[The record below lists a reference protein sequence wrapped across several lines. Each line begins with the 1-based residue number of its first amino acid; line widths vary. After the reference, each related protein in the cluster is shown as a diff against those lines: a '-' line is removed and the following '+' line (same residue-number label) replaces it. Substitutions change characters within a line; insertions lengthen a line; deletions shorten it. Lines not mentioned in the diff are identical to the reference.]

1 MRNEKALIG
10 LLRGM
15 VDLLADEAGR
25 NPDFAARLDALL
37 SVLPARTAPS
47 KKNAKAEA
55 EALPDVHAELAAR
68 SEAEFQLWLNGQP
81 VNLLRALIRTHD
93 LDSTRR
99 TVKWKDAEKLAAFIA
114 EGLRARLARGSS
126 FIGRGPG
133 LNS

>member
-37 SVLPARTAPS
+37 SVLPTRTAPS
-47 KKNAKAEA
+47 KKKVKAEA
-55 EALPDVHAELAAR
+55 ETLPDVHAELAAR
-68 SEAEFQLWLNGQP
+68 GEAEFQLWLSGQT
-81 VNLLRALIRTHD
+81 VHVLRALIRTHD

-99 TVKWKDAEKLAAFIA
+99 TVKWKEGEKLAAFIA
-114 EGLRARLARGSS
+114 EGMRARLARGSS
-126 FIGRGPG
+126 FIGRGQPR
-133 LNS
+133 

>member
-47 KKNAKAEA
+47 KKDAKPHAE
-55 EALPDVHAELAAR
+55 ELPDIHAEMAAR
-68 SEAEFQLWLNGQP
+68 GEAEFQLWLNGQP
-81 VNLLRALIRTHD
+81 VQLLRALIRTHD

-99 TVKWKDAEKLAAFIA
+99 TIKWKEAEKLATFIA
-114 EGLRARLARGSS
+114 EGMKARAARGSS
-126 FIGRGPG
+126 FIGRGQPE
-133 LNS
+133 

>member
-1 MRNEKALIG
+1 MRNEKALIE

-15 VDLLADEAGR
+15 VDLLADESSR

-37 SVLPARTAPS
+37 SALPARTSPS
-47 KKNAKAEA
+47 KKSAKAEA

-68 SEAEFQLWLNGQP
+68 SETEFQLWLNGLP
-81 VNLLRALIRTHD
+81 VNVLRAVIRTHD

-133 LNS
+133 LGS

>member
-1 MRNEKALIG
+1 MRNEKALIE

-15 VDLLADEAGR
+15 VDLLADESSR

-37 SVLPARTAPS
+37 SELPARTSPS
-47 KKNAKAEA
+47 KKKAKDEVD
-55 EALPDVHAELAAR
+55 ALPDVHAELAAR
-68 SEAEFQLWLNGQP
+68 GETEFQLWLNGLP
-81 VNLLRALIRTHD
+81 VNVLRALIRTHD

-126 FIGRGPG
+126 FMGRGPG
-133 LNS
+133 LGS

>member
-1 MRNEKALIG
+1 MRNEKTLIG

-25 NPDFAARLDALL
+25 NPDFAERLDALL

-47 KKNAKAEA
+47 TKNAKTEG
-55 EALPDVHAELAAR
+55 EALPDVHAEFAAR

-81 VNLLRALIRTHD
+81 LNVLRALIRTHD

-99 TVKWKDAEKLAAFIA
+99 TVKWKEAEKLATFIA
-114 EGLRARLARGSS
+114 EGMRARAARGSA
-126 FIGRGPG
+126 FISRG
-133 LNS
+133 

>member
-1 MRNEKALIG
+1 MRNEKALIE

-15 VDLLADEAGR
+15 VDLLADESSR
-25 NPDFAARLDALL
+25 NPEFAARLDALL
-37 SVLPARTAPS
+37 SVLPARTSPS
-47 KKNAKAEA
+47 KKKAKAEV

-68 SEAEFQLWLNGQP
+68 GETEFQLWLNGLA
-81 VNLLRALIRTHD
+81 VNVLRALIRTHD

-133 LNS
+133 LGS

>member
-1 MRNEKALIG
+1 MRNEKALIE

-15 VDLLADEAGR
+15 VDLLADESSR
-25 NPDFAARLDALL
+25 NPEFAARLDALL
-37 SVLPARTAPS
+37 SALPARTSPS

-68 SEAEFQLWLNGQP
+68 SETEFQLWLNGLP
-81 VNLLRALIRTHD
+81 VNVLRAVIRTHD

-133 LNS
+133 LGS